1 MPSVVNDLSA
11 SPGVGSGRASDPLV
25 AVVLPPRE
33 GFGPGRS
40 GAIGLIVRRRV
51 ATPGFRTLVVGG
63 PQAGPCYPDIEF
75 RALRPAWWR
84 PGNVNIRFAEAVSS
98 LLRRVAPALI
108 EVHNRPEI
116 ALHLARRL
124 QRTPITLL
132 LNNDPQEMRAARSH
146 GERATLMR
154 HLALVMG
161 SSDYLR
167 GRFLE
172 GTGAPREAF
181 VVVPNC
187 IDLTEVPR
195 LPKENLILFVGR
207 VVQEKGPDVFVS
219 ACAVALPQLP
229 GWRAEIIG
237 ADRSSEDSPGTEF
250 VRSVQAT
257 ARAAG
262 VTMTGYRDH
271 PVVLEAMAK
280 AAIVVVPSRWPEP
293 FGITALEAL
302 ASGGA
307 LIVSPRGGLPEVAGD
322 AAVYVDPD
330 DASAIAAAIV
340 RLAQV
345 PAARA
350 ALGEA
355 GRQRAR
361 QFDVHAVMAQLAEL
375 RRRVLS
381 GTQAPLAAD

>member
-1 MPSVVNDLSA
+1 MNDLSA
-11 SPGVGSGRASDPLV
+11 SPDGSGSAPDPLV

-40 GAIGLIVRRRV
+40 GAIGLIARRWV

-63 PQAGPCYPDIEF
+63 PQSGPSYPNVAF
-75 RALRPAWWR
+75 QALRPAWWR
-84 PGNVNIRFAEAVSS
+84 PGNVNIRYAEAVSS
-98 LLRRVAPALI
+98 LLRRAVPALI

-116 ALHLARRL
+116 ALYLARRL
-124 QRTPITLL
+124 PRTPVTLL
-132 LNNDPQEMRAARSH
+132 LNNDPQEMRAARTA
-146 GERATLMR
+146 GERMTLMR

-172 GTGAPREAF
+172 GTGAPREA
-181 VVVPNC
+181 VVVLPNC
-187 IDLTEVPR
+187 IDLAEVPR

-207 VVQEKGPDVFVS
+207 VVQEKGPDVFAA
-219 ACAVALPQLP
+219 ACAAALPQLP

-237 ADRSSEDSPGTEF
+237 ADRSSEDSPGTDF

-262 VTMTGYRDH
+262 VTMAGYRDN

-302 ASGGA
+302 ASGAA
-307 LIVSPRGGLPEVAGD
+307 LIVSPRGGLPEVAGE

-330 DASAIAAAIV
+330 DASAVAAAIA
-340 RLAQV
+340 RLARDQ
-345 PAARA
+345 AARA
-350 ALGEA
+350 AQGDA

-361 QFDVHAVMAQLAEL
+361 QFDVQAVVARLAEL

-381 GTQAPLAAD
+381 GTQTPLAAD